1 MKLPHIT
8 INADDEESRL
18 SPEKALWMAVVER
31 GARDY
36 CFFFEWLQQYRM
48 HCDVAQQERFYG
60 VTRNSFVLKAIAEY
74 NRLQWFMFSTTPTP
88 YNLGYIFEML
98 DQEEALLENV
108 RKLSKKQFLMHLQK
122 IQEAKMFPKIVE
134 HILLTSD
141 MEIDA
146 DSVTL
151 EFRQPSTRARMR
163 VT

>member
-1 MKLPHIT
+1 
-8 INADDEESRL
+8 
-18 SPEKALWMAVVER
+18 
-31 GARDY
+31 
-36 CFFFEWLQQYRM
+36 
-48 HCDVAQQERFYG
+48 
-60 VTRNSFVLKAIAEY
+60 
-74 NRLQWFMFSTTPTP
+74 
-88 YNLGYIFEML
+88 ML

>member
-8 INADDEESRL
+8 IYAEEDASRL
-18 SPEKALWMAVVER
+18 SPEKALWIAVIER
-31 GARDY
+31 AARDY

-48 HCDVAQQERFYG
+48 HCDVAQQERYYG
-60 VTRNSFVLKAIAEY
+60 VNRNSFVLKAIAEY
-74 NRLQWFMFSTTPTP
+74 NRLRWFMFSTTPTP
-88 YNLGYIFEML
+88 FNLGYIFEML
-98 DQEEALLENV
+98 DQEDDLLENV
-108 RKLSKKQFLMHLQK
+108 RKLSKEQFALHLQK

-141 MEIDA
+141 MAVDT

-163 VT
+163 IT